1 MSMADRDG
9 FIWMDGKLV
18 DWRDANIHVLT
29 HSLHYGMAVFEGVR
43 AYKTDNGTSI
53 FRLPEHTRRFHEWRQ
68 IHECM
73 PYIEDVCSF
82 AERELAH
89 ELGCADAE
97 EYSRVKAATRSMM
110 NKLLFSLKERVDI
123 DMAKEC
129 YCALAKAAQR

>member
-1 MSMADRDG
+1 
-9 FIWMDGKLV
+9 MDGLGHE
-18 DWRDANIHVLT
+18 A
-29 HSLHYGMAVFEGVR
+29 
-43 AYKTDNGTSI
+43 
-53 FRLPEHTRRFHEWRQ
+53 LPADFMREIKKSVAEHTRRFHEWRQ